1 MLASRTSGRRRAVGG
16 AAIVAASAQ
25 AGCRD
30 RHGDRQPSSATYAA
44 GADCCRR
51 RHPSL
56 LSIAARL
63 RSHTLRRL
71 GRDLATSRHQGWTDP
86 TSPVA
91 LVNANVTVEV
101 VSPEPPLTLHVTVV
115 PTLMMM
121 LLGHVTVV
129 FG

>member
-1 MLASRTSGRRRAVGG
+1 MFTGSFPNPC
-16 AAIVAASAQ
+16 AASVWNTTPGTAL
-25 AGCRD
+25 RM
-30 RHGDRQPSSATYAA
+30 SA
-44 GADCCRR
+44 
-51 RHPSL
+51 
-56 LSIAARL
+56 I
-63 RSHTLRRL
+63 
-71 GRDLATSRHQGWTDP
+71 GWTDP